1 MNIKKTGPRF
11 KNKAVKHVGVVALA
25 ALASV
30 ISLSAQAESQYV
42 YADVVDV
49 RPIYQAVTVS
59 TPQETCWEER
69 VAVRSSRRNDSKTP
83 VLVSTIVGGA
93 IGNALGNNKSSQRV
107 GAVVGA
113 VLGHSVGR
121 DIVASNLRHEPT
133 RYEVVEQCEVSEVY
147 RDEERMVGYQV
158 KYEYAGEIYAI
169 QTENDPGDQIR
180 LRIDITPTVY

>member
-1 MNIKKTGPRF
+1 MEIKKTGQRT
-11 KNKAVKHVGVVALA
+11 KGKWGKGIHTVAIATLA
-25 ALASV
+25 GMMTMT
-30 ISLSAQAESQYV
+30 AQAESQYV

-49 RPIYQAVTVS
+49 RPIYQSVTVS
-59 TPQETCWEER
+59 VPQESCWEEQ
-69 VAVRSSRRNDSKTP
+69 VAIRSSRHESKTP

-121 DIVASNLRHEPT
+121 DIVASNRRHAPT
-133 RYEVVEQCEVSEVY
+133 RYEVVEHCEISEAY

>member
-1 MNIKKTGPRF
+1 MNIKKAGQRAKGKRVNGMQVFAIATFAGL
-11 KNKAVKHVGVVALA
+11 VAM
-25 ALASV
+25 
-30 ISLSAQAESQYV
+30 SAQAESQYV

-59 TPQETCWEER
+59 VPQETCWEEQ
-69 VAVRSSRRNDSKTP
+69 VAINSSRHESKTP

-121 DIVASNLRHEPT
+121 DIVASNRRHEPT
-133 RYEVVEQCEVSEVY
+133 RYEVVEHCEVSEVF

>member
-1 MNIKKTGPRF
+1 MNTKKAGQRTAETMVKTF
-11 KNKAVKHVGVVALA
+11 KMVAA
-25 ALASV
+25 ATVAGLVATSV
-30 ISLSAQAESQYV
+30 HAESQYV

-59 TPQETCWEER
+59 VPQETCWQEQ
-69 VAVRSSRRNDSKTP
+69 VAIKSSRRESKTP

-93 IGNALGNNKSSQRV
+93 IGNALGSNKSSQRV

-121 DIVASNLRHEPT
+121 DIVASNRRHEPA
-133 RYEVVEQCEVSEVY
+133 RYEMVEHCEVSEVY

>member
-1 MNIKKTGPRF
+1 MVKTF
-11 KNKAVKHVGVVALA
+11 KMVAA
-25 ALASV
+25 ATVAGLVATSV
-30 ISLSAQAESQYV
+30 HAESQYV

-59 TPQETCWEER
+59 VPQETCWQEQ
-69 VAVRSSRRNDSKTP
+69 VAIKSSRRESKTP

-93 IGNALGNNKSSQRV
+93 IGNALGSNKSSQRV

-121 DIVASNLRHEPT
+121 DIVASNRRHEPA
-133 RYEVVEQCEVSEVY
+133 RYEMVEHCEVSEVY

>member
-1 MNIKKTGPRF
+1 MDMKRTRQQVTSKAMKNIGI
-11 KNKAVKHVGVVALA
+11 AAIASLAGMVAM
-25 ALASV
+25 
-30 ISLSAQAESQYV
+30 SAQAESQYV

-59 TPQETCWEER
+59 VPQETCWQER
-69 VAVRSSRRNDSKTP
+69 VAVRSSRHDSKTP
-83 VLVSTIVGGA
+83 VLISTIVGGA

-121 DIVASNLRHEPT
+121 DIVSSNRRHEPS
-133 RYEVVEQCEVSEVY
+133 RHEVVERCEVSEVF

>member
-1 MNIKKTGPRF
+1 MNTS
-11 KNKAVKHVGVVALA
+11 KAGRQIRRKMGNIMMMAAVATLVGMTAMPV
-25 ALASV
+25 
-30 ISLSAQAESQYV
+30 QAESQYV

-49 RPIYQAVTVS
+49 RPLYQAVTVS
-59 TPQETCWEER
+59 VPQESCWEER
-69 VAVRSSRRNDSKTP
+69 VAIQSSRRESKTP

-107 GAVVGA
+107 GAVVDA

-121 DIVASNLRHEPT
+121 DIVASNRRHEPA
-133 RYEVVEQCEVSEVY
+133 RYEVVEHCEVSEVY